1 MIIDPAAEDL
11 FTMRFEDFVLEGYDP
26 HPHIAAEVSV

>member
-1 MIIDPAAEDL
+1 LVLDPCVRDL
-11 FTMRFEDFVLEGYDP
+11 FDFRFEHITLEGYDP